1 MSFVMYYTCTRSLL
15 GCKGIVK
22 MEVRFLL
29 WPLPFFEFFGVLLE
43 TRAFV
48 WWRTVFVDFREK
60 RDGWVVVGEAE
71 SQDGADGLGCE
82 RGLL

>member
-1 MSFVMYYTCTRSLL
+1 
-15 GCKGIVK
+15 
-22 MEVRFLL
+22 
-29 WPLPFFEFFGVLLE
+29 LLE